1 MIRLYKHET
10 DFQAVKNYCYK
21 HNIAF
26 PDRNLTLIVSIETI
40 REGLEPDK
48 FVVNGLVGLKSEVYV
63 EPLIADNP
71 ILANNLGRM
80 IEGIVIQTGIAV
92 ICASVPR
99 ENVKHINQLEKDGF
113 VIIDDNHIKL
123 EKKYG

>member
-1 MIRLYKHET
+1 MIRLYNHTT
-10 DFQAVKNYCYK
+10 DYSNVKTYCQN
-21 HNIAF
+21 HGIAF
-26 PDRNLTLIVSIETI
+26 PDRNSILIVSLNDQ
-40 REGLEPDK
+40 G
-48 FVVNGLVGLKSEVYV
+48 VVNGLVGLKPQFSV

-80 IEGIVIQTGIAV
+80 IEGVIINEGIK
-92 ICASVPR
+92 IITASVPR

-113 VIIDDNHIKL
+113 VIVENNHIIL